1 MLLNPGRVEGPK
13 ASPAR
18 SSGGFTGLVRHVV
31 ELSAVGELP
40 VVVGDG
46 IAVGGEG
53 AQEPLGCA
61 IEYVLPSSQ
70 VSRRDSAQVQGQR
83 GTGRKLSHRVCG
95 RSRILAYCTN
105 GYSVTVRVS
114 R

>member
-1 MLLNPGRVEGPK
+1 MLLNPGRLEGPK

-40 VVVGDG
+40 VPVPVMLGDG
-46 IAVGGEG
+46 ITVGGEG
-53 AQEPLGCA
+53 AQEPVGCA

-70 VSRRDSAQVQGQR
+70 VSQRDSAQV
-83 GTGRKLSHRVCG
+83 
-95 RSRILAYCTN
+95 
-105 GYSVTVRVS
+105 
-114 R
+114 